1 MRVFLVL
8 MKKEILELIR
18 TYRIM
23 VTFLVCLALGFSCPI
38 FAKLTPDL
46 LKHYS
51 GMSIQI
57 TITEPTAI
65 DAWNQY
71 FKDCPLM
78 CLFAVILCVAD
89 SVPKEIRSGSIIN
102 ILTKGVSRT
111 QIYFSKYFTAVI
123 NMIVSIVVCFLT
135 CALYTKV
142 IFQDKYSVNQW
153 VALWGPLCCGL
164 LFITITFLFETF
176 MKNSIYIIGITGL
189 CYIVFLTINIF
200 DKISKYN
207 PVGLVQNN
215 SHLAGIT
222 GVPDYFAVQMLTCL
236 IISLILNLFA
246 VISLKKTN
254 I

>member
-1 MRVFLVL
+1 
-8 MKKEILELIR
+8 
-18 TYRIM
+18 
-23 VTFLVCLALGFSCPI
+23 
-38 FAKLTPDL
+38 
-46 LKHYS
+46 
-51 GMSIQI
+51 
-57 TITEPTAI
+57 
-65 DAWNQY
+65 
-71 FKDCPLM
+71 
-78 CLFAVILCVAD
+78 
-89 SVPKEIRSGSIIN
+89 
-102 ILTKGVSRT
+102 
-111 QIYFSKYFTAVI
+111 
-123 NMIVSIVVCFLT
+123 MIVSIVVCFLT